1 MKLIEYL
8 KKRGIGAYSLTMS
21 ECEAFGIPYPLV
33 PGWPERHADLEITPH
48 MVDTLVLLAQRRSKK
63 SAAIVMRALHGAFG
77 GTAITPPQIETSI
90 EADMSKT
97 QCLDYVNRAMDALED
112 MREALEDASPD
123 AALAYLEAA
132 HDVQD
137 LVSHAVLEAMRSIIE
152 NRKAEKGNL
161 TTSLD

>member
-8 KKRGIGAYSLTMS
+8 KKRGIGAFSLTRS

-33 PGWPERHADLEITPH
+33 NGWPERHADLEITPQ
-48 MVDTLVLLAQRRSKK
+48 MVNTLVLLAQRGNKK
-63 SAAIVMRALHGAFG
+63 SAAIVMRALHSAFG
-77 GTAITPPQIETSI
+77 DTAITTLKIETSI

-97 QCLDYVNRAMDALED
+97 QCLDYVNRAMVALED

-132 HDVQD
+132 QDVQD
-137 LVSHAVLEAMRSIIE
+137 LVSRAVLEAMRSIIE
-152 NRKAEKGNL
+152 SRKAEKGN
-161 TTSLD
+161 